1 MEGFYMNIG
10 KEIKKLRKVKGLSQ
24 NELAEVLHV
33 TAQSISKWESGS
45 SYPDINQLPA
55 IASFFGITIDELFV
69 YPTDL
74 EYERIEKAIEN
85 DSPLSNEVF
94 VHSETFLLE
103 EIKKNPENHKALS
116 ILGDLYHFE
125 ACRLNDKA
133 VHYAMEALRL
143 KPDNKF
149 DLCTLNNA
157 SNGYINDWNISCHYK
172 LIENL
177 YSLVQGNPSNSGR
190 TKLFLM
196 DNLIADGRFEEA
208 NQILAENPNLKLHA
222 VYKNMIEEKQHGF
235 ASAKMSY
242 FKLIEENADNWEILM
257 EVANRLA
264 FNGEYQDA
272 IEVYENAFEVAPKPR
287 YTDMLACIAWLN
299 RAMGNKKEA
308 VEAYRRELALLKE
321 EWDITKGEQVDS
333 LKRNIEMLESIS
345 N

>member
-1 MEGFYMNIG
+1 MNIG
-10 KEIKKLRKVKGLSQ
+10 NEIKRLRKAKGLSQ
-24 NELAEVLHV
+24 NELAEILHV
-33 TAQSISKWESGS
+33 TAQSVSKWESDT

-85 DSPLSNEVF
+85 GNPLSNESF

-103 EIKKNPENHKALS
+103 EIKKNPENHRAIS
-116 ILGDLYHFE
+116 MLGDLYHFE

-133 VHYAMEALRL
+133 VHYAMDALRM

-172 LIENL
+172 LIEKL
-177 YSLVQGNPSNSGR
+177 YSLMRNNPTNSDR
-190 TKLFLM
+190 TKLFLL

-208 NQILAENPNLKLHA
+208 RKILDEKPEVKLHEIYLA
-222 VYKNMIEEKQHGF
+222 MIEEKQHGF
-235 ASAKMSY
+235 VAAKASY
-242 FKLIEENADNWEILM
+242 YELIEQNSDKWEILM
-257 EVANRLA
+257 EAANRLA

-272 IEVYENAFEVAPKPR
+272 IDAYEKAFEAAPKPR
-287 YTDMLACIAWLN
+287 YTDMLACVAWLN
-299 RAMGNKKEA
+299 RSMGNKKAA
-308 VEAYRRELALLKE
+308 VAAYKRELTLLKD
-321 EWDITKGEQVDS
+321 EWNITKGEMVDS
-333 LKRNIEMLESIS
+333 LKKNIELLEAEEL
-345 N
+345 